1 MKAFYVDLVR
11 GKQFALL
18 AGPFPSEEVARKY
31 EKAAVAKAH
40 ELDPWAWFDPFGVMS
55 LDAADGY
62 RPAGKLNQLIEIDPA
77 DLMPIV
83 ERPKRKEAA

>member
-11 GKQFALL
+11 GSKFALL
-18 AGPFPSEEVARKY
+18 AGPFPSEAIARKY

-55 LDAADGY
+55 LDSADEY
-62 RPAGKLNQLIEIDPA
+62 RPAGKLNHLIEIDPA
-77 DLMPIV
+77 DLLPII
-83 ERPKRKEAA
+83 EKRKAAA